1 MKGVAG
7 KLKGILAEYRKL
19 AADSVGGQQVQ
30 TIPMIRGA
38 RFVALF
44 NQKQPSYFMNAIVS
58 LFSCLNGYLDDVK
71 LQYVKFYEYLLV
83 KKDLAIMFGAAK
95 NKFFYMYVGDLN
107 YVIRYFTLN
116 SPIVADE
123 LETMLKSHT
132 QLFLQ
137 HYQSKMNAIK
147 NEKEVIALKNLLY
160 SCKRAV

>member
-1 MKGVAG
+1 
-7 KLKGILAEYRKL
+7 
-19 AADSVGGQQVQ
+19 
-30 TIPMIRGA
+30 
-38 RFVALF
+38 
-44 NQKQPSYFMNAIVS
+44 MNAIVS
-58 LFSCLNGYLDDVK
+58 LYSCLNGYLDDVK

-83 KKDLAIMFGAAK
+83 KKDLAIMYGAAK

-107 YVIRYFTLN
+107 YVIRYFTLS
-116 SPIVADE
+116 SPVVADE